1 MLLMSNYAKV
11 LFFANLREKTGVRET
26 TIEFQDGASILNIK
40 ALLLEKYPN
49 LKTSMDT
56 IIVAMNHEFAFDEN
70 LVSDGA
76 EIAIFPPVSGGVTK
90 VEKFP
95 TIIAIVDQKI
105 DINQILDQIIPI
117 TTGAAC
123 IFSGIVRGETT
134 RKLPHQTVELNYEAY
149 LEMAEL
155 KMKQISDEIRTRW
168 SDIEGIAL
176 VQRTGKLT
184 PGMIS
189 VIIACTSSHRDSG
202 IFDAARYGIDRLKE
216 IVPIWKKEVSQAGE
230 VWIEGDYFPHRG
242 E

>member
-1 MLLMSNYAKV
+1 MSNHAKV

-26 TIEFQDGASILNIK
+26 TIEFQSGVSILDIK

-49 LKTSMDT
+49 LKTSMET

-76 EIAIFPPVSGGVTK
+76 EIAIFPPVSGGATI

-202 IFDAARYGIDRLKE
+202 IFDAAQYGIDRLKE